1 MKKFE
6 KMLFCTDLD
15 GTLYSDDKTVSKQN
29 LEAIEYFKSEGGLF
43 TFITGRVP
51 QTTGEMCETIKPNAP
66 YGCNNG
72 GGIYDHIQDKYLWK
86 TFISDEVLEL
96 VKVVDAQMPEM
107 GIQLPTEKAVYFNK
121 DNEAMKWFRKVT
133 NLPNIFCNY
142 ETMKEPIIKVIFG
155 HMDPKQIKELEKLLK
170 SHPKADN
177 FILVSSE
184 PKLYE
189 ILPKGVSKGKLLC
202 KMAKLLGID
211 IGKTIAVGDYY
222 NDVSMIK
229 NAGIGFAVA
238 NAVDDAKT
246 VADYITVNNNEHAIA
261 KIIEGLDRGIYK
273 F

>member
-96 VKVVDAQMPEM
+96 THLARAFWSGCSVHLVGRSAFCWHVRTILF
-107 GIQLPTEKAVYFNK
+107 GSNK
-121 DNEAMKWFRKVT
+121 F
-133 NLPNIFCNY
+133 
-142 ETMKEPIIKVIFG
+142 
-155 HMDPKQIKELEKLLK
+155 
-170 SHPKADN
+170 
-177 FILVSSE
+177 
-184 PKLYE
+184 LY
-189 ILPKGVSKGKLLC
+189 
-202 KMAKLLGID
+202 
-211 IGKTIAVGDYY
+211 
-222 NDVSMIK
+222 
-229 NAGIGFAVA
+229 VA
-238 NAVDDAKT
+238 HVPH
-246 VADYITVNNNEHAIA
+246 YIWYCA
-261 KIIEGLDRGIYK
+261 
-273 F
+273 

>member
-1 MKKFE
+1 MPPSHPLHQE
-6 KMLFCTDLD
+6 
-15 GTLYSDDKTVSKQN
+15 
-29 LEAIEYFKSEGGLF
+29 
-43 TFITGRVP
+43 
-51 QTTGEMCETIKPNAP
+51 NAP
-66 YGCNNG
+66 DLY
-72 GGIYDHIQDKYLWK
+72 ILYIFSQEFKIKTWRRLWIALAK
-86 TFISDEVLEL
+86 AEKKLGLEISED
-96 VKVVDAQMPEM
+96 
-107 GIQLPTEKAVYFNK
+107 
-121 DNEAMKWFRKVT
+121 
-133 NLPNIFCNY
+133 
-142 ETMKEPIIKVIFG
+142 
-155 HMDPKQIKELEKLLK
+155 QIKELEKLLK

-211 IGKTIAVGDYY
+211 MGKTIAVGDYY